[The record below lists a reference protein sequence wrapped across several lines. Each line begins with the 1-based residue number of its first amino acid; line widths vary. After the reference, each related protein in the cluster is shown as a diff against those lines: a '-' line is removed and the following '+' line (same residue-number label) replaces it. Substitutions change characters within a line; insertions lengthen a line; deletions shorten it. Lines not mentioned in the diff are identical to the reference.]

1 MTIITR
7 DAITAMTDQYDL
19 MDLVG
24 LLAARWRYAGM
35 HALVEEQG
43 VIQAVYAAAIARLF
57 AIGYDEVGGL
67 DVESEL
73 PDAFMPHEYLARYP
87 GF

>member
-7 DAITAMTDQYDL
+7 EAINAMTDQHDL

-35 HALVEEQG
+35 HALVEEQAA
-43 VIQAVYAAAIARLF
+43 IQAVYAAAIARLF

-73 PDAFMPHEYLARYP
+73 PDAVMPPQYLERYP
-87 GF
+87 AC